1 MKSLMEE
8 ASTIFKAIEK
18 GWINAGKPKEFSV
31 KVYEE
36 PEKNFIGMT
45 TKPAK
50 IGIFFEETQKAEQR
64 SRYTKQADT
73 QRPTPR
79 PAPERERPARE
90 PREVQKVE
98 KKEPLPPKV
107 IQESREPREPKEDL
121 GPIWND
127 EMVASTKEW
136 VAEILSLMGQ
146 GSVPFTINPKRF
158 HLRIEFS
165 GSVLENKD
173 KQKHLFALLSGLI
186 MTMLKRQHKRP
197 LRGYKI
203 VLTELVV

>member
-18 GWINAGKPKEFSV
+18 GWINAGKPKEFTI

-45 TKPAK
+45 VKSAK
-50 IGIFFEETQKAEQR
+50 IGIFFTEPQNVDQR
-64 SRYTKQADT
+64 ARTAKPVVT
-73 QRPTPR
+73 QRPQRTSV
-79 PAPERERPARE
+79 ERERIVRE
-90 PREVQKVE
+90 P
-98 KKEPLPPKV
+98 KK
-107 IQESREPREPKEDL
+107 IEPRKEEFYPENLEESKELREERKEDL

-127 EMVASTKEW
+127 EMVSSTKEW
-136 VAEILSLMGQ
+136 VGDILSLMGL
-146 GSVPFTINPKRF
+146 SKVPFTINPKRF
-158 HLRIEFS
+158 HLRIEFT

-173 KQKHLFALLSGLI
+173 RQKHLFAILSGLI

-203 VLTELVV
+203 VLTEIV

>member
-1 MKSLMEE
+1 MEE

-18 GWINAGKPKEFSV
+18 GWINAGKPKEFSI

-50 IGIFFEETQKAEQR
+50 IGIFFEETQKTEQR
-64 SRYTKQADT
+64 PRYTKPAET
-73 QRPTPR
+73 QRPAPR

-90 PREVQKVE
+90 PREPRELRKVE
-98 KKEPLPPKV
+98 KKEVLPPQV
-107 IQESREPREPKEDL
+107 TEEVREPREPKEDL

-136 VAEILSLMGQ
+136 VAEILTLMGL
-146 GSVPFTINPKRF
+146 GNVPFTINPKRF

-173 KQKHLFALLSGLI
+173 KQKHLFALLAGLI

-203 VLTELVV
+203 VLTELI